1 MIRIYHNS
9 RCGKSR
15 EGLKIVEESGKPFEV
30 IEYMKE
36 PITPSELEEVIDLL
50 EIEPMDLIR
59 TKEQV
64 WKDRYADLDLDD
76 EELIMV
82 MIEVPR
88 LMERPIVVN
97 GEKAV
102 VGRPPER
109 IKEIL

>member
-50 EIEPMDLIR
+50 EIEPMDLVR

-82 MIEVPR
+82 MIEEPR

>member
-50 EIEPMDLIR
+50 EIEPMDLVR

-64 WKDRYADLDLDD
+64 WKDQYADLDLDD

-82 MIEVPR
+82 MIEEPR